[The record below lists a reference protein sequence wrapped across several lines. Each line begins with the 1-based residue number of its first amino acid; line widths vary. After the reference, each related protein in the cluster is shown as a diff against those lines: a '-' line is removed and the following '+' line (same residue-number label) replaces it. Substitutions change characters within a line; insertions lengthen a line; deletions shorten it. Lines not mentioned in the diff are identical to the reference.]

1 MKIVVG
7 LGNPGPKYETT
18 RHNVGWLA
26 LDRLIDD
33 WKAQGPQVKNQGEV
47 WQARVGG
54 EQVLLV
60 KPLTFMNLSGRAVGP
75 LATFYKC
82 APTDIIVLQDEVDLP
97 PMTFRLKTG
106 GGSGGHNG
114 LKSLDD
120 SLGGNGYHRV
130 RIGVGHPR
138 DFNPRMDTADWVL
151 GQFSQNELNELD
163 PQLDEIRKAVE
174 MMIAGDMK
182 SAMNRFNVD
191 KKAEAEKKAAKEA
204 KRAAR
209 EAAEAEKKNAASAA
223 SNSKAEE

>member
-26 LDRLIDD
+26 LDRLIDA
-33 WKAQGPQVKNQGEV
+33 WKAQGPQVKNQAEV
-47 WQARVGG
+47 WQTRVGS

-82 APTDIIVLQDEVDLP
+82 APSDIVVLQDEVDLP
-97 PMTFRLKTG
+97 PMSFRLKTG

-114 LKSLDD
+114 LKSLDS
-120 SLGGNGYHRV
+120 SLGANTYHRV

-151 GQFSQNELNELD
+151 GQFSDQELNELD
-163 PQLDEIRKAVE
+163 PLLDEIQSAVE
-174 MMIAGDMK
+174 MLLTGDAK
-182 SAMNRFNVD
+182 LAMNRFNVD

-209 EAAEAEKKNAASAA
+209 EAAKEQKE
-223 SNSKAEE
+223 